1 MVKRRHI
8 RAWGD
13 GYDGYILAKHD
24 ILWLFLDKQERIC
37 TWLEIYLW
45 DHSSFKRKPQCG
57 GGRSC
62 TSLGAIKI
70 APETKGFSLFTGRYL
85 AGHQNLLVFFWWRS
99 SCWICQAMNIQRF
112 WTIVPCWICNNRSA
126 QGNVTSNF
134 DAHLSSWVA
143 QHTDGTSSSM
153 AHCLCS
159 VRLHPLDLVK
169 DVPRIKYFGDV
180 DHPGRYGHGAEP
192 PQKTIR
198 IIKID

>member
-85 AGHQNLLVFFWWRS
+85 AGHQNLLVSFDGGLHVEYAKPWTS
-99 SCWICQAMNIQRF
+99 NASEQSCRVESVTTGVHKAMWPATLTLIFLPELHSTQTGHHQA
-112 WTIVPCWICNNRSA
+112 WPTASA
-126 QGNVTSNF
+126 QSDSTPS
-134 DAHLSSWVA
+134 
-143 QHTDGTSSSM
+143 T
-153 AHCLCS
+153 
-159 VRLHPLDLVK
+159 
-169 DVPRIKYFGDV
+169 
-180 DHPGRYGHGAEP
+180 
-192 PQKTIR
+192 
-198 IIKID
+198 